1 MNCII
6 TLKINDY
13 FPKLES
19 IPYQNFVCL
28 FTYGDFKGKILLSQN
43 NNNICTHEINRINS
57 DMKYIIHILDSNSS
71 SLIGMCELLI
81 PLIKLR
87 QMNPPC
93 TIILEQKLKVII
105 DMNTK
110 RKLFKTL
117 INSSDIFLFL
127 RAEIFIPNLKNIVCN
142 DFDKIEV
149 TRNNING
156 KKKNNN
162 KKDFSHT
169 NKKKKIIK
177 DIINNKEM
185 VKNDLN
191 ISNNKTNRTIN
202 YDNKNNFLINKS
214 QLLNEIKD
222 SFKKID
228 EINLS
233 SKGIKK
239 SKINQK
245 RSPKKRVTILELM
258 EQKMQPLLLNINEEI
273 KKDKEN
279 NINKN
284 SNKKINI
291 KINKSNKKFASPKQK
306 SDIKKDINS
315 LEKHSSI
322 NHIKS
327 KNSKE
332 FSSNTHQIKKRS
344 SKGLFN
350 RINQQMDDINFNYDI
365 NRNLYNINFNKDKLS
380 YDKIPITKS
389 RELSILENEDINSN
403 YGILS
408 TDERTEQVL
417 SGLDKIILEKSTK
430 LRDIFEEQI
439 KNINN
444 HKKFTGTLYIKEKR
458 INQDMEIQDN
468 NIIIS
473 KSSLGTIYNN
483 NMNISQEKVKNNYL
497 LLIDLYHSLS
507 QKLSKTISEN
517 IVSNKKLKLLKE
529 EYNHENKK
537 IDLIKRNKNDISFNL
552 LCNINIKN
560 SLKSKIVEQL
570 IYTKNLESKLYQNIF
585 NFNINDYEIIRQK
598 EIERVN
604 KLNEGRKIN
613 ILLKLIKDVV
623 FDIGNIS
630 QIFNNDIYKQNILK
644 QILENNNI
652 KEKEQGAEDC
662 VNLWGLKI
670 RNQFNLGNNNFEN
683 IENNIIREVD
693 EEKEDESEFYSSNK
707 KKNQNNISKNILDE
721 IKQYSNN
728 INEINNKNEKE
739 NDINDN
745 KNNIEEIDENKNI
758 EIIKDILINQFNE
771 NKKFEYLEKNE
782 FLFDNKF
789 KIKSS
794 LINNNEI
801 IIELDNNKYNLD
813 TFKSIYCQKE
823 TNNNNKD
830 KKNFIYT
837 KKIMTQNEH
846 KKHRRKKRIID
857 DSEEDENQINDNNNK
872 E

>member
-306 SDIKKDINS
+306 SEIKKDINS

-483 NMNISQEKVKNNYL
+483 N
-497 LLIDLYHSLS
+497 
-507 QKLSKTISEN
+507 
-517 IVSNKKLKLLKE
+517 
-529 EYNHENKK
+529 
-537 IDLIKRNKNDISFNL
+537 
-552 LCNINIKN
+552 
-560 SLKSKIVEQL
+560 
-570 IYTKNLESKLYQNIF
+570 
-585 NFNINDYEIIRQK
+585 II
-598 EIERVN
+598 
-604 KLNEGRKIN
+604 
-613 ILLKLIKDVV
+613 
-623 FDIGNIS
+623 
-630 QIFNNDIYKQNILK
+630 
-644 QILENNNI
+644 
-652 KEKEQGAEDC
+652 
-662 VNLWGLKI
+662 
-670 RNQFNLGNNNFEN
+670 
-683 IENNIIREVD
+683 
-693 EEKEDESEFYSSNK
+693 
-707 KKNQNNISKNILDE
+707 
-721 IKQYSNN
+721 
-728 INEINNKNEKE
+728 
-739 NDINDN
+739 
-745 KNNIEEIDENKNI
+745 
-758 EIIKDILINQFNE
+758 
-771 NKKFEYLEKNE
+771 
-782 FLFDNKF
+782 
-789 KIKSS
+789 
-794 LINNNEI
+794 
-801 IIELDNNKYNLD
+801 
-813 TFKSIYCQKE
+813 
-823 TNNNNKD
+823 
-830 KKNFIYT
+830 
-837 KKIMTQNEH
+837 H
-846 KKHRRKKRIID
+846 
-857 DSEEDENQINDNNNK
+857 
-872 E
+872 